1 MGVVGYLKAVRWVFA
16 PLLMAVLFAQP
27 AAAQKPADA
36 PWPPVDRSW
45 SSGDYRSL
53 IENVKSGR
61 LPLPLLTDPASK
73 PVFERIVSDDNVANI
88 LPWNKQLPATVRL
101 REVMGSLDAV
111 GLLLALYLDETKKG
125 KPHERE
131 LAKLMVQMISLAGSS
146 IVLADEG
153 MATMPRDSG
162 FATREYGLQTMRQG
176 ARQIF
181 AGVIQSITETHF
193 FSKASMLEM
202 ARGVVTNLP
211 SLRSTL
217 TDAERQEHQR
227 RIGQLIN
234 DAKDTEIKA
243 ALVQMHEALGKP
255 N

>member
-1 MGVVGYLKAVRWVFA
+1 MATTTTHIEEKRRVIIPRAGRANEILAI
-16 PLLMAVLFAQP
+16 LLL
-27 AAAQKPADA
+27 
-36 PWPPVDRSW
+36 
-45 SSGDYRSL
+45 
-53 IENVKSGR
+53 
-61 LPLPLLTDPASK
+61 
-73 PVFERIVSDDNVANI
+73 
-88 LPWNKQLPATVRL
+88 
-101 REVMGSLDAV
+101 AV

-125 KPHERE
+125 MPHERE